1 TSTASRHSA
10 RWAAARWSRRC
21 GTSRGRS
28 VTTPPTAAPPST
40 TTPKPSSA
48 AKRSRSTTH
57 SCRWSSTRSSSWMS
71 GRSTPSSSN
80 GPSRPACTSGPAR
93 STSSPATSTPSR
105 ASGPW
110 GSSTGSPARPSTPS
124 TPGSSTPTP
133 TPSSTSTPRAT
144 SSPCR
149 RLTPPTASTS
159 APTGTTSPRSRS
171 APTSTTSSP
180 RSEPSTTSPSVAA
193 ATGAA
198 PAPATSDSPSSHQ
211 PRSTPVSEL
220 TTYQQPAPIA
230 DYQSRAIDR
239 LGAWAQSADAAFAV
253 AQRLVQSSFVPQQF
267 RGKPVEATAAI
278 LAGAEVGLNPMA
290 SLRAFDVIQGQ
301 AAPRAL
307 TLRAVAQSHGH
318 DIEVVESTTT
328 RCRVRAR
335 RRGGDWQSI
344 TWTIDRAKE
353 LGLTGKDN
361 WRKQPQAMLVARATA
376 EAARLVAAD
385 AILGIGYSAEEVADG
400 ADGDVVLDVGTDAEA
415 SPGKRVM
422 SRGRKPAREPEPEQ
436 EPQLA
441 PEPVDP
447 DAWDTIPDE
456 HP

>member
-1 TSTASRHSA
+1 
-10 RWAAARWSRRC
+10 
-21 GTSRGRS
+21 
-28 VTTPPTAAPPST
+28 
-40 TTPKPSSA
+40 
-48 AKRSRSTTH
+48 
-57 SCRWSSTRSSSWMS
+57 M
-71 GRSTPSSSN
+71 
-80 GPSRPACTSGPAR
+80 
-93 STSSPATSTPSR
+93 
-105 ASGPW
+105 
-110 GSSTGSPARPSTPS
+110 
-124 TPGSSTPTP
+124 
-133 TPSSTSTPRAT
+133 
-144 SSPCR
+144 
-149 RLTPPTASTS
+149 
-159 APTGTTSPRSRS
+159 
-171 APTSTTSSP
+171 
-180 RSEPSTTSPSVAA
+180 
-193 ATGAA
+193 
-198 PAPATSDSPSSHQ
+198 
-211 PRSTPVSEL
+211 SEL

-318 DIEVVESTTT
+318 DIEIVESTTT

-400 ADGDVVLDVGTDAEA
+400 ASGEVPLFDGGPAEA
-415 SPGKRVM
+415 AEQPSTGTRRM
-422 SRGRKPAREPEPEQ
+422 SRRRAPAPAPEPEPTEDAPTDHA
-436 EPQLA
+436 ENASDEFPEF
-441 PEPVDP
+441 PEPGITTAQIRKMGALMREAGLENRA
-447 DAWDTIPDE
+447 DALAYVGARIGRDVSSRNELTKDE
-456 HP
+456 ASTVIDALEALLSPPVEAVSADEEAAQ